1 METAEKNLRSRTFNI
16 SLIIGIFCILFLC
29 LFWNEITLIPVLFVC
44 ASLICIVTL
53 LLGGQWLEVFL
64 LSFIILAIT
73 GLILVLRSGVNIPF
87 TLNQQT
93 VVEILQWDNQKEA
106 ALWNLAYALIS
117 FGAVFCVSM
126 WLVAR
131 FVLPVQTRA
140 EHRDVLGRLWL
151 YIRGRHGKAISVKD
165 GKLVSS
171 AEEKDRKG
179 PGIALVD
186 SASAIV
192 LEKEMPPEQTIRES
206 IYGKR
211 SALLQSIY
219 EAEKKAWRI
228 KLTIIAALLR
238 NLRWIMVMPSRL
250 LRRFLLKAS
259 LLHPRKFKH
268 PKPAAR
274 VLGPGIVLV
283 EDDENVRATLD
294 LRKQTR
300 SRKNI
305 KGITRDGIEV
315 TTQINVIFRL
325 DADIV
330 DETERNRRAY
340 PFNAHS
346 GFRAIYGTP
355 VIKQGETGEELVQEW
370 TDLPAFVASDIFRD
384 MIAAQNFDN
393 LFRPDHNVELPLND
407 FRREFGERVTRET
420 VLRERGIRILNA
432 GFSKLSPNEKVDK
445 QRLET
450 WQAPWHKTTTETL
463 AAGDLQAARIIQRER
478 ANAQYDMMKNLADI
492 LRDKRVTKT
501 AVVLRLF
508 KSLESAS
515 ADPSV
520 RRLLAGDTVEI
531 LSKWTGNLRSWVG
544 VGNDDDGEKT

>member
-1 METAEKNLRSRTFNI
+1 METTRKIFHHRTFYI
-16 SLIIGIFCILFLC
+16 SIISSIFFFLFLY
-29 LFWNEITLIPVLFVC
+29 LFWNEITQIPRLFVYV
-44 ASLICIVTL
+44 SLICVLIYL
-53 LLGGQWLEVFL
+53 FWGGWVELFL
-64 LSFIILAIT
+64 LSSIIALIVVFAILFSRY
-73 GLILVLRSGVNIPF
+73 GSNILLNLNKQLLIDLF
-87 TLNQQT
+87 TLDRQAS
-93 VVEILQWDNQKEA
+93 A
-106 ALWNLAYALIS
+106 ALSNLAYALIS
-117 FGAVFCVSM
+117 FIITFGVSL

-131 FVLPVQTRA
+131 FVLPAQTRA
-140 EHRDVLGRLWL
+140 ERRDVLGRLWL
-151 YIRGRHGKAISVKD
+151 YVRGRHGKAIFVKD
-165 GKLVSS
+165 GKLINSE
-171 AEEKDRKG
+171 EEKDRKG
-179 PGIALVD
+179 RGIALVD

-206 IYGKR
+206 LYGKR

-219 EAEKKAWRI
+219 QAEKKAWRI
-228 KLTIIAALLR
+228 KLAIIAALLR
-238 NLRWIMVMPSRL
+238 NLRWIMVMPPRL
-250 LRRFLLKAS
+250 LRRFLLKAG
-259 LLHPRKFKH
+259 LARPRKFKH

-294 LRKQTR
+294 LRKQIR

-315 TTQINVIFRL
+315 TTQINVTFRL
-325 DADIV
+325 DADIG
-330 DETERNRRAY
+330 DETERNRRAH

-355 VIKQGETGEELVQEW
+355 IVKQGETGEELVQEW

-384 MIAAQNFDN
+384 MISTQNFDN
-393 LFRPDHNVELPLND
+393 LFRPDQNVELPLND
-407 FRREFGERVTRET
+407 FRREFGERVTHET

-432 GFSKLSPNEKVDK
+432 GFTTLSPSKKVDN
-445 QRLET
+445 QRLGT
-450 WQAPWHKTTTETL
+450 WQASWHKTTTETL

-478 ANAQYDMMKNLADI
+478 ANAQYEMMRNLAEI
-492 LRDKRVTKT
+492 LRDKHVTKT

-520 RRLLAGDTVEI
+520 RRLLASDTVEI

-544 VGNDDDGEKT
+544 K

>member
-1 METAEKNLRSRTFNI
+1 MEKLFHAQKFRLFRIVAVFTILYIVAFWGKIDRV
-16 SLIIGIFCILFLC
+16 LIIFSC
-29 LFWNEITLIPVLFVC
+29 V
-44 ASLICIVTL
+44 SLICILTFLFWGQWFEVL
-53 LLGGQWLEVFL
+53 LL
-64 LSFIILAIT
+64 SAIIT
-73 GLILVLRSGVNIPF
+73 LIAVGVVLVLHFVFDSPF
-87 TLNQQT
+87 KWNEQTL
-93 VVEILQWDNQKEA
+93 A
-106 ALWNLAYALIS
+106 ASLSLTYTLIS
-117 FGAVFCVSM
+117 SIATFCVSL

-151 YIRGRHGKAISVKD
+151 YIRGRHGKAISIKD

-171 AEEKDRKG
+171 EEEKDRKG
-179 PGIALVD
+179 RGIALVN

-192 LEKEMPPEQTIRES
+192 LEKEMPPEQAIRES
-206 IYGKR
+206 VYGKR

-219 EAEKKAWRI
+219 ETEKKAWRI

-238 NLRWIMVMPSRL
+238 NLRWIVMMPPRL
-250 LRRFLLKAS
+250 LRHFLLKAG
-259 LLHPRKFKH
+259 LRHPRKFKH

-283 EDDENVRATLD
+283 ENDENVRATLD
-294 LRKQTR
+294 LRKQIR

-315 TTQINVIFRL
+315 TTQINVTFRL

-330 DETERNRRAY
+330 GEIERNRRAH

-355 VIKQGETGEELVQEW
+355 IVKQGETGEELVQEW

-384 MIAAQNFDN
+384 MISTQNFDN

-407 FRREFGERVTRET
+407 FRREFGDRVTHET

-445 QRLET
+445 QRFET

-478 ANAQYDMMKNLADI
+478 ANAQYDMMRKLADI
-492 LRDKRVTKT
+492 LRDKRITKT

-544 VGNDDDGEKT
+544 IGDDDAGEKT